1 MAAQTSL
8 EDVVGLG
15 DQLHVSV
22 LDTVVDHLDV
32 VSRTA
37 LTDPVATGLT
47 ERLGGSLLED
57 LLDRGPS
64 GGGTTGHQ
72 RRTVSSTLFTTG
84 DTGTD
89 EQETLGLELLGP
101 SDRVWVVRVTTV
113 NDDVALF
120 KERLELLNEA
130 VDGGSGLDQ
139 QDNLSGSLELLAEL
153 LDGVSTD
160 DVGVA

>member
-8 EDVVGLG
+8 EDIVGLG

-32 VSRTA
+32 VSRTT

-47 ERLGGSLLED
+47 EGLSSGLLED
-57 LLDRGPS
+57 FLDRGPS

-72 RRTVSSTLFTTG
+72 RGTVSGTLLTTR

-101 SDRVWVVRVTTV
+101 SDRVGVVRVTTV

-120 KERLELLNEA
+120 EERLELLNEA

-139 QDNLSGSLELLAEL
+139 QNDLSGSLKLFAKL
-153 LDGVSTD
+153 LDGVGTD